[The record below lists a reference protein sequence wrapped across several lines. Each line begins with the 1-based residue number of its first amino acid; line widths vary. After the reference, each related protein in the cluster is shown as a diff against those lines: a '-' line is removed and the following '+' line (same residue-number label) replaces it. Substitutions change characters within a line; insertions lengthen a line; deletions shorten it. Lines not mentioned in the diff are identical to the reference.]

1 MTDELAYVKAYD
13 AFARAQ
19 VNVQEAT
26 KHATQAQIVLSNA
39 LNVKVQAERV
49 LRACEKIAL
58 PVWIVQGN
66 KMQAVSDE

>member
-1 MTDELAYVKAYD
+1 MTEEQAYVKTSD
-13 AFARAQ
+13 AFVRAQ
-19 VNVQEAT
+19 ANVQEAT
-26 KHATQAQIVLSNA
+26 DHATQAQIVLSNA
-39 LNVKVQAERV
+39 LNAKVQAERV